1 VASAKIV
8 GPAPERQIPRRP
20 GWVVGVRVDRILGR
34 PGIWLLASARAE
46 RGHELRLELAGYLYA
61 GTGNYSES

>member
-20 GWVVGVRVDRILGR
+20 GWVVGVRVERILGR
-34 PGIWLLASARAE
+34 PGIWLLANARAE
-46 RGHELRLELAGYLYA
+46 RGYELRLELAG
-61 GTGNYSES
+61 